1 MVYNKRIKKI
11 FFYVFFVFI
20 GFNIYSNSFY
30 NSLVEDLL
38 NCCSYGYKGINLE
51 SGEIDFSNNVN
62 TNSFIISNNN
72 SSFYIPSMNGFFKV
86 KTSDDKIFYT
96 RNGDF
101 IKRGEDYYLSFG
113 DYKLAT
119 IIKDYDK
126 ESEAKKTLIYHP
138 KDNSSII
145 RNGCLFFFSDVDCYE
160 EEIIPN
166 RLELPN
172 TDPIR
177 ILLKMKAV
185 LKDFQGDYNVQ
196 LDIINCML
204 NTLIED
210 KMHEYYIQRSFS
222 QFDLEKYQLL
232 NNTTSLDQLR
242 FIYSTNWVRTFSDY
256 IQMLYIE

>member
-1 MVYNKRIKKI
+1 MDVY
-11 FFYVFFVFI
+11 
-20 GFNIYSNSFY
+20 SF
-30 NSLVEDLL
+30 
-38 NCCSYGYKGINLE
+38 
-51 SGEIDFSNNVN
+51 
-62 TNSFIISNNN
+62 
-72 SSFYIPSMNGFFKV
+72 
-86 KTSDDKIFYT
+86 
-96 RNGDF
+96 
-101 IKRGEDYYLSFG
+101 
-113 DYKLAT
+113 
-119 IIKDYDK
+119 
-126 ESEAKKTLIYHP
+126 
-138 KDNSSII
+138 
-145 RNGCLFFFSDVDCYE
+145 VDCYE

-222 QFDLEKYQLL
+222 QFDLEKYQLS
-232 NNTTSLDQLR
+232 NNITSLDQLR